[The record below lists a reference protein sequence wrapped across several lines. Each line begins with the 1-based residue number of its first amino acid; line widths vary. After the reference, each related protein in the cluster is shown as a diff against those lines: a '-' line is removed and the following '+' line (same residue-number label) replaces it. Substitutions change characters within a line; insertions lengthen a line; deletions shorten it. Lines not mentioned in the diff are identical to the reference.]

1 MDNWIKQIREKLIGA
16 EEENKADFG
25 GSRDHQ
31 KIPIQKTSSF
41 KEKKKAHN
49 WFQRQISRKMSHD
62 YDYIEMEH
70 ATVVAA
76 AAFAISSHVLETSHE
91 KKISEFPETSLT
103 KSRSKKVYDKN
114 SSFSQLGAA
123 SKRLPGS
130 FKITDEQ
137 ANNFPTT
144 SPIRE
149 EKIPKNTISFTPA
162 PSMKKTP
169 TFSEKSKRTDD
180 KKPDIPKHKKT
191 PTFADEHFFDAD
203 DDTQPET
210 PKPKMLPLV
219 DDPNVSLRP
228 PPPPPPPPAP
238 QLSIIHSR
246 PPTRPSTTETKA
258 DSWEREELIKIKER
272 YEKLLE
278 TIDSWEKRK
287 KMKARRK
294 LNKHEHSENERKREK
309 ARRKYQD
316 KIKYID
322 EIAAGARA
330 QSDDRRKNETL
341 KAKEKAN
348 TIRTTGKLPGACSC
362 F

>member
-1 MDNWIKQIREKLIGA
+1 
-16 EEENKADFG
+16 
-25 GSRDHQ
+25 
-31 KIPIQKTSSF
+31 
-41 KEKKKAHN
+41 
-49 WFQRQISRKMSHD
+49 MSHD

-91 KKISEFPETSLT
+91 KKMSEFPETSLT

-114 SSFSQLGAA
+114 SSFSQL
-123 SKRLPGS
+123 
-130 FKITDEQ
+130 DEQ
-137 ANNFPTT
+137 GNNFPTT

-238 QLSIIHSR
+238 QLPISHSR

-294 LNKHEHSENERKREK
+294 LNKHEAIAQLLAIWVGTRNFLYLHISNVRHSENERKREK

>member
-1 MDNWIKQIREKLIGA
+1 
-16 EEENKADFG
+16 
-25 GSRDHQ
+25 
-31 KIPIQKTSSF
+31 
-41 KEKKKAHN
+41 
-49 WFQRQISRKMSHD
+49 MSDD
-62 YDYIEMEH
+62 YDFIEMEH
-70 ATVVAA
+70 ATAVAA
-76 AAFAISSHVLETSHE
+76 AAFAISSRVLEISHE
-91 KKISEFPETSLT
+91 KKMSEFPETSLT

-114 SSFSQLGAA
+114 SSFSQLG
-123 SKRLPGS
+123 S
-130 FKITDEQ
+130 FKITEEQ
-137 ANNFPTT
+137 GNNLLTT

-149 EKIPKNTISFTPA
+149 EKIPKKTISFTPA

-169 TFSEKSKRTDD
+169 TFGEKSKRTGD
-180 KKPDIPKHKKT
+180 KNPDIPNQKKT

-203 DDTQPET
+203 DTQPET
-210 PKPKMLPLV
+210 PPKPKILPLV
-219 DDPNVSLRP
+219 DDPIVALR
-228 PPPPPPPPAP
+228 PPPPPPPAP
-238 QLSIIHSR
+238 QPSISQTSITSGR
-246 PPTRPSTTETKA
+246 PPTGPSTTETKA

-294 LNKHEHSENERKREK
+294 LNKHEAIAQLVAVEFSTSSHFKCQSENERKREK

-330 QSDDRRKNETL
+330 QSDERRKNETL